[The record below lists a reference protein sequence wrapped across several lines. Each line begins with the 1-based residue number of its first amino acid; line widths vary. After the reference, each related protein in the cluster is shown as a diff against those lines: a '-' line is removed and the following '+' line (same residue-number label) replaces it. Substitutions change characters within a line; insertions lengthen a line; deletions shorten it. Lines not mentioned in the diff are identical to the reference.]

1 MKKDQVPQDKS
12 NFTDLFYAVDENGE
26 YTTAKSSGW
35 EPKTIALQN
44 AMEEVNYRI
53 EQSRKRVLEGKASPI
68 EYYMEKNRM
77 DVSILSGYVGLWKW
91 RVKRHLKPGV
101 FKKLSDKTLKKYADV
116 FEVELSELKNFKNG
130 N

>member
-1 MKKDQVPQDKS
+1 MKKDQVPQEKS
-12 NFTDLFYAVDENGE
+12 NFTDFFYAVDENGE

-35 EPKTIALQN
+35 EPKTISLKI
-44 AMEEVNYRI
+44 AMAVVNYRN
-53 EQSRKRVLEGKASPI
+53 ERSRQRVAEGKASAI
-68 EYYMEKNRM
+68 EYDMEKNRM
-77 DVSILSGYVGLWKW
+77 DVSILSGYVGFWKW